1 MYSPYE
7 VVYPFT
13 HLSDISVFASL
24 SSHTH
29 FIAPKIRISVTNDL
43 VFGNHIVIASKH
55 VTIRGAEG
63 SSRYMYN

>member
-1 MYSPYE
+1 M
-7 VVYPFT
+7 
-13 HLSDISVFASL
+13 FASL

-55 VTIRGAEG
+55 VTIKGAEG